1 MYQPDEH
8 PPEYGVYLSANI
20 ARFRG
25 VRPWSKGERGDRL
38 EGLLRKIRALT
49 KNLSDA

>member
-25 VRPWSKGERGDRL
+25 VRPWSKGDQL
-38 EGLLRKIRALT
+38 EELLRELRDLIK
-49 KNLSDA
+49 KLSDA

>member
-1 MYQPDEH
+1 MFQPDEH

-25 VRPWSKGERGDRL
+25 VRPWSKGEREDQL
-38 EGLLRKIRALT
+38 EELLRELLT
-49 KNLSDA
+49 LIKKLSDA

>member
-1 MYQPDEH
+1 MFQPDEH
-8 PPEYGVYLSANI
+8 PPAYGVYLSADI

-38 EGLLRKIRALT
+38 EELLRKIRALT
-49 KNLSDA
+49 KKLSDA